1 MYINVRMNKWY
12 EIKINTA
19 FSKKI
24 SCFFRQKKQTNA
36 LHANRKLYKSTKHV
50 EGSDL

>member
-1 MYINVRMNKWY
+1 MK
-12 EIKINTA
+12 TA

-24 SCFFRQKKQTNA
+24 SCFFRQKPNA
-36 LHANRKLYKSTKHV
+36 LHINRKLNKSTKHV